1 MNHPS
6 EDPRLTAYALGELEG
21 DERAELEALLAEDA
35 GLRAELEALRETAR
49 IVETELARAPKLALS
64 ASQREAI
71 EGALSPAPKPKS
83 KAKLK
88 TGTAP
93 ETPKRRLRWGWAL
106 AAGLPL
112 FLAAGALTLGGTRK
126 GVGGEDRVAWTTRS
140 EDDETNVNYAAPPPL
155 ASASSPSAMLGATSD
170 LPGKVK
176 GEAKQDQSFN
186 TESYDKYEDNPFI
199 RVAVDPRSTFSIDV
213 DTASYS
219 MVRRFLLQDSALPPK
234 GAVRIEELLNYF
246 SYDYPEARPGEVF
259 TVSAEVNEAP
269 WAKGHRLVRIGIK
282 AKEVPVANR
291 PASNLV
297 FLLDTSGSM
306 DAENKLPLLK
316 RAFKLLIQQLDGR
329 DRVSIVTYA
338 GSSGLVLPPTSADR
352 KGEILAALDR
362 LQAGGSTNGGQGI
375 QLAYATAAEHLRKG
389 GTNRVILATD
399 GDFNVGVTSQS
410 DLIDLVESKAK
421 SGVFLS
427 VLGFGM
433 GNYKDST
440 LEKLADKGNG
450 NYAYIDDFAEAKKVF
465 GEQVSGTLVTV
476 AKDVKLQIELNPNQV
491 EAFRLIGYENRVL
504 QHQDFNDDRK
514 DAGDIGAGHTV
525 TALYE
530 LVSAGDKVPGPG
542 VDDLKYQKLGPL
554 KPEANSGELMTIKL
568 RYKMPDGQTSRLLEL
583 PVRDE
588 KTTLG
593 SASRDF
599 RFAAAVASFGM
610 LLRDSPFKGSASYA
624 EAIKLAESGAG
635 DTRDS
640 AARREFVGLVKK
652 AESLASR

>member
-1 MNHPS
+1 MNPAS

-21 DERAELEALLAEDA
+21 DERTAFEALLAENA
-35 GLRAELEALRETAR
+35 ELRAELEAVRRTAALL
-49 IVETELARAPKLALS
+49 ESELARAPEPTLS
-64 ASQREAI
+64 PAQRKAI
-71 EGALSPAPKPKS
+71 ERALSPAPKPK
-83 KAKLK
+83 AKLK
-88 TGTAP
+88 SETVAAKP
-93 ETPKRRLRWGWAL
+93 ERRRLRWGWAL

-112 FLAAGALTLGGTRK
+112 FLAAGALTFSGTARK
-126 GVGGEDRVAWTTRS
+126 GARGEDAVSWTS
-140 EDDETNVNYAAPPPL
+140 MSDDEELNAPPPAAA
-155 ASASSPSAMLGATSD
+155 ASGAGLIGLVPD
-170 LPGKVK
+170 KYK
-176 GEAKQDQSFN
+176 GESKQDQSFN
-186 TESYDKYEDNPFI
+186 TESYDKYADNPFI

-246 SYDYPEARPGEVF
+246 SYDYPAARPGEVF
-259 TVSAEVNEAP
+259 TVSTEVNEAP

-282 AKEVPVANR
+282 AKDVPVANR

-297 FLLDTSGSM
+297 FLIDTSGSM
-306 DAENKLPLLK
+306 DQENKLPLLK
-316 RAFKLLIQQLDGR
+316 RAFKLLTQQLDGR
-329 DRVSIVTYA
+329 DRISIVTYA

-375 QLAYATAAEHLRKG
+375 ELAYATAAQHMVKG

-410 DLIDLVESKAK
+410 ELVDLVEDKAK
-421 SGVFLS
+421 LGVFLS

-476 AKDVKLQIELNPNQV
+476 AKDVKIQLELNPNRI

-504 QHQDFNDDRK
+504 AHQDFNDDKK

-530 LVSAGDKVPGPG
+530 LVPVGGKVPGAA
-542 VDDLKYQKLGPL
+542 VDDLKYQEPSPL
-554 KPEANSGELMTIKL
+554 KPAAGNDELMTIKL
-568 RYKMPDGQTSRLLEL
+568 RYKMPDGQTSQLVEL

-588 KTTLG
+588 KRTLG
-593 SASRDF
+593 AASPDF

-610 LLRDSPFKGSASYA
+610 LLRDSAFKGDASYRTA
-624 EAIKLAESGAG
+624 VELAESGVG
-635 DTRDS
+635 DGRDV
-640 AARREFVGLVKK
+640 AARRELVTLVKK
-652 AESLASR
+652 AESLAGR